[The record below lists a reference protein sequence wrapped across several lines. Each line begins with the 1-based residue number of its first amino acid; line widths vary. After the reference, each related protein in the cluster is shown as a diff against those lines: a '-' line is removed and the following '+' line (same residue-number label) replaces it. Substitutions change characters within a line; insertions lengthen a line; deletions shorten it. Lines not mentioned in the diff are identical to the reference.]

1 MADYF
6 DTGDLGVKDSSP
18 LKTGD
23 TRRKYNSPC
32 GKGYKMVKG
41 KCVRNKSGSKTK

>member
-6 DTGDLGVKDSSP
+6 GTDDLGAEDKSP
-18 LKTGD
+18 LKTGN

-41 KCVRNKSGSKTK
+41 KCVKKKGRK